1 MSIQPL
7 SSSTPV
13 TPGGYEPANPVGKL
27 DEAAVRGTAQS
38 NRSTGINGV
47 EQSVGIAAVAQ
58 PDRAN
63 DTQALEDAVKR
74 IREFV
79 QPINDSIQFS
89 LDDET
94 GRTIVKVIDL
104 QTQEVLRQIP
114 SEEILNIAKAL
125 DRLQG
130 LLIHNKA

>member
-13 TPGGYEPANPVGKL
+13 APGSYEPASPAGKL
-27 DEAAVRGTAQS
+27 EEAAVRGTAQS
-38 NRSTGINGV
+38 NRSAEVNVV

-58 PDRAN
+58 PEQAN
-63 DTQALEDAVKR
+63 DPQALEEAVKR

-89 LDDET
+89 LDDDT

-114 SEEILNIAKAL
+114 SEEVLNIAKAL

>member
-13 TPGGYEPANPVGKL
+13 APGGYELANPAGKQ
-27 DEAAVRGTAQS
+27 DEAAVRGTPQS
-38 NRSTGINGV
+38 NRSAEVNVV
-47 EQSVGIAAVAQ
+47 EQSVGIAPVAQ
-58 PDRAN
+58 PEQAN
-63 DTQALEDAVKR
+63 DPQALEEAVKR

-89 LDDET
+89 LDDDT

-114 SEEILNIAKAL
+114 SEEVLNIAKAL

>member
-13 TPGGYEPANPVGKL
+13 APGGYELANPAGKL
-27 DEAAVRGTAQS
+27 DEAAVRGTPQS
-38 NRSTGINGV
+38 NRSAEVNAV
-47 EQSVGIAAVAQ
+47 EQSVGIAPVAQ
-58 PDRAN
+58 PEQAN
-63 DTQALEDAVKR
+63 DPQALEEAVKR

-89 LDDET
+89 LDDDT
-94 GRTIVKVIDL
+94 GRTVVKVIDL

-114 SEEILNIAKAL
+114 SEEVLNIAKAL